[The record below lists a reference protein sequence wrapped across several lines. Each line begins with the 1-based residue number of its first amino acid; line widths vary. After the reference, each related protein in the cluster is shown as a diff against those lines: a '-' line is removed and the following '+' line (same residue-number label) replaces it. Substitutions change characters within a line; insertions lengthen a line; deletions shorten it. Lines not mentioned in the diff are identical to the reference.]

1 MCMCV
6 CCDHAR
12 NISAI
17 PIVDE
22 ENRVIDL
29 YHRTDVT
36 FIAVAG
42 DVESTMSNLN
52 MIVGDLL
59 EQRKG
64 KNVTFILGEMSY
76 GGSVF

>member
-1 MCMCV
+1 
-6 CCDHAR
+6 
-12 NISAI
+12 
-17 PIVDE
+17 
-22 ENRVIDL
+22 VIDL

-64 KNVTFILGEMSY
+64 E
-76 GGSVF
+76 